1 MVKINQNISDF
12 QEIEEGE
19 QYQIIHVDTKVQKG
33 FNGVNIEFVPKKLTE
48 ENKKTQYRVTAWLGQ
63 NDTVGTRSKLGAFI
77 SAFTD
82 FFESKNESATDGYI
96 RDNAFTDYFETT
108 KDSAGVPLDTDDAL
122 KLAQD
127 TDKWESHFI
136 KVVSWKNK
144 NREIKVIS

>member
-82 FFESKNESATDGYI
+82 
-96 RDNAFTDYFETT
+96 YFETT